1 VPVDQQERERLAAR
15 ARQVRSEVAEQGVVA
30 LATTWVDNSGITRVK
45 AVPIRRLEYA
55 AAWGIGA
62 STVFDAF
69 LPDDSIVAGRHAG
82 GPVGDLRLHPDL
94 GRVTVLA
101 EQPGWAWA
109 PAVRYRQDG
118 AVHPQDQRS
127 IAGAAVAAL
136 ADAGF
141 TARMAFEIEWTL
153 SATEPDFTPAAS
165 GPAYGYTRLVERSDY
180 LRDLLIALDRQ
191 HVTVDQIHPEYG
203 SAQYEISVANEDP
216 VGAADTFVLVRET
229 IRALSMRYGLRASF
243 SPKVLADGVGN
254 GGHVHVSVWRDD
266 VNLFSARPSRY
277 GMRKL
282 GARSARYGMRKEA
295 EAFTAGVLAHLP
307 ALLAIGAPSPASYL
321 RLIPSHWAGPF
332 QVWGLENREA
342 ALRLITGSPGNPAAA
357 NLEVK
362 AFDQSA
368 NPYLVVA
375 GLLHAGMAGI
385 SAAAELPDPVNVDPA
400 TLPAES
406 QAGFRLPTT
415 LRAAIDAFEGDE
427 VLTTALGETL
437 AATIVDLRRAEVARF
452 ADATPEDIVAAARW
466 RY

>member
-1 VPVDQQERERLAAR
+1 VDQHEREQQAAR
-15 ARQVRSEVAEQGVVA
+15 ARQVRSELAERGVVA
-30 LATTWVDNSGITRVK
+30 LATTWVDNSGVTRVK
-45 AVPIRRLEYA
+45 AVPIQRLEYA

-62 STVFDAF
+62 SPVFDGF
-69 LPDDSIVAGRHAG
+69 LSDDAIVAGRYAG

-94 GRVTVLA
+94 TRATVLA

-109 PAVRYRQDG
+109 PAVRYQQDG

-127 IAGAAVAAL
+127 AARVAVAAL
-136 ADAGF
+136 TDAGY
-141 TARMAFEIEWTL
+141 TARIAFEIEWAL
-153 SATEPDFTPAAS
+153 STTEPEFTPAAS
-165 GPAYGYTRLVERSDY
+165 GPAYGHTRLVERSEY
-180 LRDLLIALDRQ
+180 LRRLLVDLDQQGVA
-191 HVTVDQIHPEYG
+191 VDQIHPEYG

-229 IRALSMRYGLRASF
+229 IRALSMRHGLRASF

-254 GGHVHVSVWRDD
+254 GGHVHVSLWRGDD
-266 VNLFSARPSRY
+266 NLFSAGSERY
-277 GMRKL
+277 GM
-282 GARSARYGMRKEA
+282 GKEA

-321 RLIPSHWAGPF
+321 RLVPSHWAGPF

-357 NLEVK
+357 NIEIK

-375 GLLHAGMAGI
+375 GLLHTGMAGI
-385 SAAAELPDPVNVDPA
+385 NAGARLPAEVDVDPA
-400 TLPAES
+400 TLPADS
-406 QAGFRLPTT
+406 QARLRLPTT
-415 LRAAIDAFEGDE
+415 LGAAVDAFEADE
-427 VLTTALGETL
+427 VLIKGFGKTL

-452 ADATPEDIVAAARW
+452 ADATPDEIVAAARW
-466 RY
+466 KY

>member
-1 VPVDQQERERLAAR
+1 VDQHERKRQAAR
-15 ARQVRSEVAEQGVVA
+15 GRQVRSELAERGVVA
-30 LATTWVDNSGITRVK
+30 LATTWVDNSGVTRVK
-45 AVPIRRLEYA
+45 AVPIQRVEYA

-62 STVFDAF
+62 SPVFDGF
-69 LPDDSIVAGRHAG
+69 LPDDAIVAGRYAG

-94 GRVTVLA
+94 TRVTVLA

-109 PAVRYRQDG
+109 PAVRYQQDG

-127 IAGAAVAAL
+127 VARAAVAAL
-136 ADAGF
+136 GEAGYA
-141 TARMAFEIEWTL
+141 ARMAFEIEWTL
-153 SATEPDFTPAAS
+153 STTEPDFTPAAS

-180 LRDLLIALDRQ
+180 LRDLLVALDGQ
-191 HVTVDQIHPEYG
+191 GIPVDQIHPEYG

-243 SPKVLADGVGN
+243 SPKVVADGVGN
-254 GGHVHVSVWRDD
+254 GGHVHISLWRDD
-266 VNLFSARPSRY
+266 VNLFSAGSERY
-277 GMRKL
+277 GM
-282 GARSARYGMRKEA
+282 GKEA

-307 ALLAIGAPSPASYL
+307 ALLAIGAASPASYL
-321 RLIPSHWAGPF
+321 RLVPGHWAGPF

-342 ALRLITGSPGNPAAA
+342 ALRLIAGSPGNPAAA
-357 NLEVK
+357 NLELK

-375 GLLHAGMAGI
+375 GLLHTGMAGI
-385 SAAAELPDPVNVDPA
+385 AAAAELPDPVNIDPA
-400 TLPAES
+400 SLPAES
-406 QAGFRLPTT
+406 QARLRLPTS
-415 LRAAIDAFEGDE
+415 LQAATDAFEADE
-427 VLTTALGETL
+427 VLTKALGETL

-452 ADATPEDIVAAARW
+452 AGASPDEIVAAARW

>member
-1 VPVDQQERERLAAR
+1 VDPQERRLQAERAW
-15 ARQVRSEVAEQGVVA
+15 QVRSELAERGVVA
-30 LATTWVDNSGITRVK
+30 LATTWVDNCGVTRVK
-45 AVPIRRLEYA
+45 AVPLQRLEYA

-62 STVFDAF
+62 SPVFDAF
-69 LPDDSIVAGRHAG
+69 LPDDAIVAGRYAG

-94 GRVTVLA
+94 TRATVLA

-109 PAVRYRQDG
+109 PAVRYQQDG
-118 AVHPQDQRS
+118 VVHPQDQRS
-127 IAGAAVAAL
+127 IARAAVAAL
-136 ADAGF
+136 MDAGY

-153 SATEPDFTPAAS
+153 STTEPDFTPAAS
-165 GPAYGYTRLVERSDY
+165 GPAYGYTRVVEQSDY

-191 HVTVDQIHPEYG
+191 GVAVDQIHPEYG

-229 IRALSMRYGLRASF
+229 IRALSKRFGLHASF
-243 SPKVLADGVGN
+243 SPKVLADGAGN
-254 GGHVHVSVWRDD
+254 GGHVHVSLWRNG
-266 VNLFSARPSRY
+266 VNLFSTGSDQR
-277 GMRKL
+277 GMGR
-282 GARSARYGMRKEA
+282 EA

-332 QVWGLENREA
+332 QVWGFENREA

-362 AFDQSA
+362 AFDLSA

-375 GLLHAGMAGI
+375 GLLHTGMAGLG
-385 SAAAELPDPVNVDPA
+385 SAAELPDPVNVDPA
-400 TLPAES
+400 SLPAEP
-406 QAGFRLPTT
+406 QARLRLPTT
-415 LRAAIDAFEGDE
+415 LHAATDAFEADE
-427 VLTTALGETL
+427 VLGKALGETL

-452 ADATPEDIVAAARW
+452 ADATPEEIVAAVRW
-466 RY
+466 KF